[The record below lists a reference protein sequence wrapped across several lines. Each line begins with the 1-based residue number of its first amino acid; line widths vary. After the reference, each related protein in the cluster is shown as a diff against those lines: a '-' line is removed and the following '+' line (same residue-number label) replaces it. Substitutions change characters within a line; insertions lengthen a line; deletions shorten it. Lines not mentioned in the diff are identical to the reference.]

1 MLLQEEKANIYCVVH
16 RFKYVTFKSRIPSLF
31 FVDISVDYSS
41 SSSMSAH
48 MRIQRDIKSEHK
60 VLYS

>member
-41 SSSMSAH
+41 SSK
-48 MRIQRDIKSEHK
+48 I
-60 VLYS
+60 